1 MPLSG
6 KEENSICYPNRLIV
20 KLHSVSHS
28 PMLQTRVRQ
37 AIRDVPDFPKPGI
50 LFKDITP
57 ILLDHALCADIAQA
71 MAAQVSDWKVDAI
84 VGVESRGF
92 FFGMMLAQVLG
103 VPFIPVRKAGK
114 LPYVTVSHE
123 YELEYGTATVEMHT
137 DVIQPGWNVLIHDD
151 LLATGGTACAAAELI
166 LKQKGAIAGFAFLV
180 TLDFLNG
187 KDSLDSYSENFAS
200 LVNY

>member
-1 MPLSG
+1 
-6 KEENSICYPNRLIV
+6 
-20 KLHSVSHS
+20 
-28 PMLQTRVRQ
+28 MLQTRLKQ

-57 ILLDHALCADIAQA
+57 ILLDHALSKEIAGELA
-71 MAAQVSDWKVDAI
+71 EAVSDWNVDAV

-92 FFGMMLAQVLG
+92 FFGMMMAQELQ

-114 LPYVTVSHE
+114 LPYQTISHE
-123 YELEYGTATVEMHT
+123 YELEYGNAKVEMHI
-137 DVIQPGWNVLIHDD
+137 DAIRPGWNVLIHDD

-166 LKQKGAIAGFAFLV
+166 QKQNGKVAGFAFLV

-187 KDSLDSYSENFAS
+187 KETLDKYSERFVS
-200 LVNY
+200 LINYR